1 MKRREFIVGLAA
13 AAATPFASRAQERV
27 KRFRVGFLMH
37 LTPGDPDA
45 MARVAAF
52 LQGLQEL
59 GWATDRNIQIDYRWA
74 AGQDELYRKYALELV
89 ALQPDVLVT
98 TVTDTVRALQRATR
112 TIPIVFTSVI
122 DPVGSGLITSLSHPG
137 GNATG
142 FSLFEFGISGKWL
155 ELLKQIAPSVTRVAV
170 LRDSAST
177 RGVGQFAAIQAN
189 ASSFGVELLPL
200 DAQEGSDIDRTIGA
214 FAGRAGSGL
223 IVTSSPTALINRDLI
238 IKLTAQHGLPA
249 IYPFRNFATGGGLTS
264 YGPDLIDPHRR
275 AAAYVDRILKGEK
288 PADLPVQEPDQ
299 VRAGRQPQDR
309 QSTRSH
315 RAAVAARP
323 RRRGDRMRSAASSS
337 RCSGV
342 RRRGRSRR
350 ARSNPCR

>member
-1 MKRREFIVGLAA
+1 MKRRDFITLLGGAAVAWPLAA
-13 AAATPFASRAQERV
+13 RAQERV
-27 KRFRVGFLMH
+27 KRPRVGLLMH
-37 LTPGDPDA
+37 LTPSDPT
-45 MARVAAF
+45 RWR
-52 LQGLQEL
+52 GLQVFCKACRAWL
-59 GWATDRNIQIDYRWA
+59 GNGPQHSNRLSMGRWS
-74 AGQDELYRKYALELV
+74 GRTYRKYAVELV

-200 DAQEGSDIDRTIGA
+200 DGQEGSDIDRAIGA

-223 IVTSSPTALINRDLI
+223 IVTSSPLR
-238 IKLTAQHGLPA
+238 
-249 IYPFRNFATGGGLTS
+249 
-264 YGPDLIDPHRR
+264 
-275 AAAYVDRILKGEK
+275 
-288 PADLPVQEPDQ
+288 
-299 VRAGRQPQDR
+299 
-309 QSTRSH
+309 
-315 RAAVAARP
+315 
-323 RRRGDRMRSAASSS
+323 
-337 RCSGV
+337 
-342 RRRGRSRR
+342 
-350 ARSNPCR
+350 